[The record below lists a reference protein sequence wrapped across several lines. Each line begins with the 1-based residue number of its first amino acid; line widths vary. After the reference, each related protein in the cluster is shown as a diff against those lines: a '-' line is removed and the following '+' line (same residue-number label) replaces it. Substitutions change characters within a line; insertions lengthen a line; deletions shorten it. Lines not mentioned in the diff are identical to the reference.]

1 MRSSF
6 FGISLPWGRE
16 TRHHRRL
23 SPRKSKD
30 QQDIIADYR
39 RTLDSL
45 HDAWAAFNEAD
56 NDCVD
61 TAIIRVALAERELG
75 ATLKQARES
84 GVDALP
90 ALIEGDEL
98 GLWPFNF

>member
-6 FGISLPWGRE
+6 FGISLPWVQ
-16 TRHHRRL
+16 
-23 SPRKSKD
+23 SSRKSKD

-56 NDCVD
+56 DDSID
-61 TAIIRVALAERELG
+61 TAILRVALAERELG
-75 ATLKQARES
+75 ATLKQARDS
-84 GVDALP
+84 GVVASP
-90 ALIEGDEL
+90 TLIEGDEL
-98 GLWPFNF
+98 GLWPF

>member
-1 MRSSF
+1 MRSMVLR
-6 FGISLPWGRE
+6 ISLPWVQ
-16 TRHHRRL
+16 
-23 SPRKSKD
+23 SSRKSKD

-61 TAIIRVALAERELG
+61 TAILRVALAERELG
-75 ATLKQARES
+75 ATLTRARDS
-84 GVDALP
+84 GVAAPP
-90 ALIEGDEL
+90 ALIEGDDL
-98 GLWPFNF
+98 VLWPF